1 MSMEEAM
8 KDFSKYMNTPE
19 EDLLTESI
27 KDNPEKIAD
36 ILYRGKDV
44 EIRKSRTGISI
55 AEVSKKVVAK

>member
-8 KDFSKYMNTPE
+8 KDSSKYMNPPE

-27 KDNPEKIAD
+27 KDNAEKIAD

>member
-27 KDNPEKIAD
+27 KDNAEKIAD

-44 EIRKSRTGISI
+44 EIRKYRTGISI
-55 AEVSKKVVAK
+55 AEVSKKVVAR

>member
-27 KDNPEKIAD
+27 KDNAEKIAD

>member
-1 MSMEEAM
+1 M

-27 KDNPEKIAD
+27 KDNAEKIAD

>member
-19 EDLLTESI
+19 DDLLTESI
-27 KDNPEKIAD
+27 KDNAEKIAD

>member
-19 EDLLTESI
+19 EDLFTESI
-27 KDNPEKIAD
+27 KDNAEKIAD

-55 AEVSKKVVAK
+55 AEVSKKVVTR

>member
-27 KDNPEKIAD
+27 KDNAEKIAD
-36 ILYRGKDV
+36 ILYCGKDV

-55 AEVSKKVVAK
+55 AEGSKKVVAK

>member
-8 KDFSKYMNTPE
+8 KDFSKYMNPPE

-27 KDNPEKIAD
+27 KDNAEKIAD

-44 EIRKSRTGISI
+44 EIRKYRTGISI
-55 AEVSKKVVAK
+55 AEVSKKVVAR

>member
-27 KDNPEKIAD
+27 KDNAETIAD